1 MVEGAGIAD
10 ELVVSCES
18 RKLAAFFWKKKG
30 NWEERGGGG
39 WGVPLLR
46 SYNYTIHP
54 TSHSKV

>member
-1 MVEGAGIAD
+1 MVEGPGIAD

-30 NWEERGGGG
+30 NWEERGG
-39 WGVPLLR
+39 VPLLR

>member
-18 RKLAAFFWKKKG
+18 RKLAAFFWEKK
-30 NWEERGGGG
+30 EGGGVVG
-39 WGVPLLR
+39 GVSLLR
-46 SYNYTIHP
+46 SFNFTIYP

>member
-18 RKLAAFFWKKKG
+18 RKLAAFFWKKKRELG
-30 NWEERGGGG
+30 REGGGG
-39 WGVPLLR
+39 GVPLLR

>member
-39 WGVPLLR
+39 VPVLR
-46 SYNYTIHP
+46 CYNYTIHP

>member
-39 WGVPLLR
+39 LFH
-46 SYNYTIHP
+46 Y
-54 TSHSKV
+54 

>member
-30 NWEERGGGG
+30 NWEEGGGG
-39 WGVPLLR
+39 GGSIINKL
-46 SYNYTIHP
+46 
-54 TSHSKV
+54 